1 MSKGD
6 HRFEVRLKQGQ
17 PMLSPERDLIV
28 WFLGACKAAF
38 RLTEIQMSDLDD
50 EALVK
55 ELRHTIDT
63 LKDYRTAI
71 YTEDVESYVIARRV
85 WDKLASTRG
94 GRLFLGNLA
103 MNVMTMYIDA
113 SRRSVEKPELKV
125 EQLEHAL
132 IKDAILSKLDSPLAD
147 QVKKHITD
155 NAPGFGEF
163 VPGMYE
169 KEEDIDNGNGKEGTE
184 KGS

>member
-17 PMLSPERDLIV
+17 PMLSPERDVIV
-28 WFLGACKAAF
+28 WFLGACKKAF
-38 RLTEIQMSDLDD
+38 ELTELQMSDLSD
-50 EALVK
+50 EDPVFQLK
-55 ELRHTIDT
+55 TTIET
-63 LKDYRTAI
+63 LKEYRTAI
-71 YTEDVESYVIARRV
+71 YTEDVESYVIARRA
-85 WDKLASTRG
+85 WDKLTATRG
-94 GRLFLGNLA
+94 GRLFLANLA

-125 EQLEHAL
+125 EQLEAGMG
-132 IKDAILSKLDSPLAD
+132 KDGVLSRLDAVLAD
-147 QVKKHITD
+147 QVKRQLVD

-169 KEEDIDNGNGKEGTE
+169 KTEEAENGNGE
-184 KGS
+184 KGK

>member
-1 MSKGD
+1 MSKED

-17 PMLSPERDLIV
+17 PMLSPERDVIV
-28 WFLGACKAAF
+28 WFLGACKKAF
-38 RLTEIQMSDLDD
+38 ELTELQMSDLPDD
-50 EALVK
+50 KLVPQLK
-55 ELRHTIDT
+55 MTIET
-63 LKDYRTAI
+63 LKEYRTAI
-71 YTEDVESYVIARRV
+71 YTEDVESYVIARRA
-85 WDKLASTRG
+85 WDKLTATRG

-125 EQLEHAL
+125 EQLEAGMG
-132 IKDAILSKLDSPLAD
+132 KDGILSRLDAVLAD
-147 QVKKHITD
+147 QVKRQLAD

-169 KEEDIDNGNGKEGTE
+169 KTEEENNGNGE
-184 KGS
+184 KGQ